1 MFAAFDQSEF
11 HWPMAEAAKQ
21 GKIQRMAASWKT
33 SKMGSRKF
41 IILARWVPDN
51 SYYRNKLFT

>member
-33 SKMGSRKF
+33 SKMGFRTIHINGKRGS
-41 IILARWVPDN
+41 
-51 SYYRNKLFT
+51 

>member
-1 MFAAFDQSEF
+1 
-11 HWPMAEAAKQ
+11 MAEAAKQ

-33 SKMGSRKF
+33 SKMGSRQF